1 MEHTPALQTRRRR
14 KLLTVVQNLTLLIS
28 TAIVLTVQIAMLA
41 ITSMIMIDDLIK
53 KSVVTAD
60 EMQDLLAEPLYNLD
74 DSQVIRIGDALI
86 SSGRISGMTVDS
98 AASGILYDRQT
109 HEGSSSIPS
118 LTRKIEYKGFHLGT
132 VDLVFSDIEVILTRR
147 RLMTVM
153 AFIVAAVV
161 IANLLANSLIVRK
174 RVASPIA
181 AIIQGIDAVAA
192 GKYNSVIP
200 VTGFTDVDSIIM
212 LVNDM
217 ASKVQTKN
225 IELKTLN
232 DSLERRVEARTA
244 ELKVSLE
251 NLGLAQ
257 DRLIES
263 SRLTALGRLSA
274 SIAHELNTPLGA
286 ILSSTSGLSTYLD
299 GSLQDGVTTAR
310 ALTDDQAILYNSV
323 VAAAAPLSVNL
334 ELPPSGYKMLSN
346 VRMQA
351 TEAGL
356 ADSNSIAESLMD
368 MGIAARFS
376 DISESLKIQGA
387 AAVLDRAA
395 RDIAARRMAEI
406 IDVAARKAASV
417 VSALRSYLS
426 PDSNN
431 LNQRIEID
439 RELDKV
445 LVLMN
450 SLLRQGVTVQREY
463 SAGFILGSPEQL
475 SQVWMNLIR
484 NALQAMEYSGTLTL
498 RTVFDDKHA
507 TVSIIDTGSGIPDEV
522 RNRIFDPFFSTKQH
536 GEGMGLGLDICLKIV
551 ESHKGT
557 IVVDSRP
564 GHTEFAVIL
573 PVAGAS

>member
-1 MEHTPALQTRRRR
+1 LQNSFTELRLAQEH
-14 KLLTVVQNLTLLIS
+14 
-28 TAIVLTVQIAMLA
+28 
-41 ITSMIMIDDLIK
+41 
-53 KSVVTAD
+53 
-60 EMQDLLAEPLYNLD
+60 LLASEKL
-74 DSQVIRIGDALI
+74 S
-86 SSGRISGMTVDS
+86 T
-98 AASGILYDRQT
+98 
-109 HEGSSSIPS
+109 
-118 LTRKIEYKGFHLGT
+118 LG
-132 VDLVFSDIEVILTRR
+132 
-147 RLMTVM
+147 
-153 AFIVAAVV
+153 
-161 IANLLANSLIVRK
+161 
-174 RVASPIA
+174 
-181 AIIQGIDAVAA
+181 
-192 GKYNSVIP
+192 Y
-200 VTGFTDVDSIIM
+200 
-212 LVNDM
+212 
-217 ASKVQTKN
+217 
-225 IELKTLN
+225 
-232 DSLERRVEARTA
+232 
-244 ELKVSLE
+244 
-251 NLGLAQ
+251 
-257 DRLIES
+257 
-263 SRLTALGRLSA
+263 LSA
-274 SIAHELNTPLGA
+274 GVAHELNTPLGA

-406 IDVAARKAASV
+406 IDVAARKAANV

-557 IVVDSRP
+557 IVVDSHP